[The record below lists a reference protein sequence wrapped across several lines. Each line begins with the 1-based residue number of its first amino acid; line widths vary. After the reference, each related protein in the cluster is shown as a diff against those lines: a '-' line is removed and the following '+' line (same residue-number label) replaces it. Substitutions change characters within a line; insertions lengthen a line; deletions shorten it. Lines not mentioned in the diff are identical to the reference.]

1 MKKSEFHIKGMD
13 CPSEEQMIRMKLA
26 SVEGLRQLIFDIPN
40 RKLTAF
46 HQAGNHQQIKELLDE
61 LKLNTTLIHSGE
73 TGETI
78 VYEKDAGEKK
88 ILWWVLGINATFF
101 IIEMTTGIISQSMG
115 LIADSLDML
124 ADAFVY
130 GLSLLAVGKAQHR
143 KKQVAKI
150 SGYLQMLLAI
160 VGFAEIIRRFLGVEE
175 IPDYTMMIV
184 VSVLALMANT
194 VCLLLLNKAKSNDA
208 HIKASWIFTSNDIIV
223 NIGVI
228 CAAVLVIFSKSNIP
242 DLIVGALV
250 FALIM
255 RGAFRILKLSK

>member
-1 MKKSEFHIKGMD
+1 MD
-13 CPSEEQMIRMKLA
+13 CPSEEQMIRMKLE
-26 SVEGLRQLIFDIPN
+26 SVEGIRQLIFDIPN

-61 LKLNTTLIHSGE
+61 LKLNTMLIHSGD

-78 VYEKDAGEKK
+78 VEEKDAGEKK
-88 ILWWVLGINATFF
+88 ILWWVLGINAAFF
-101 IIEMTTGIISQSMG
+101 VIEMVTGLISRSMG
-115 LIADSLDML
+115 LVADSLDML

-130 GLSLLAVGKAQHR
+130 GLSLMAVGKALQR

-160 VGFAEIIRRFLGVEE
+160 IGFAEVIRRFLGVEE
-175 IPDYTMMIV
+175 IPDHTMMIV
-184 VSVLALMANT
+184 VSVFALMANT
-194 VCLLLLNKAKSNDA
+194 ICLFLLNKAKSNEA

-223 NIGVI
+223 NLGVI
-228 CAAVLVIFSKSNIP
+228 GAAVLVIFTKSNIP
-242 DLIVGALV
+242 DLVVGALV
-250 FALIM
+250 FALVL